1 METIDEYAENV
12 EQAVR
17 SAVAHAV
24 FVLGKGSTP
33 IREMSARWLELLLEA
48 SDSERLVEAALAAD
62 GFEVTGPHPQ
72 DGLRYV
78 RPAEVAA

>member
-1 METIDEYAENV
+1 METLDEYADNV

-48 SDSERLVEAALAAD
+48 AEPERLVELALAAD
-62 GFEVTGPHPQ
+62 GYEVTGPNPS
-72 DGLRYV
+72 DGLLYV